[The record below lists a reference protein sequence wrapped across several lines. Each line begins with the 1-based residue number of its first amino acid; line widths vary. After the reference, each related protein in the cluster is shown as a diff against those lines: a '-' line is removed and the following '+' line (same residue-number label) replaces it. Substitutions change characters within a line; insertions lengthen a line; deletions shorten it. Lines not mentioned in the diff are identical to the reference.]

1 MGLSDIVNGIGDQ
14 AGEVINSIQDGVQ
27 QGIQQGA
34 SAVQQTIVNYVRLGS
49 EVKNVI
55 RSLSDAEK
63 KTYSMAGAVAHNDLE
78 ALYEQ
83 RENILRQKNAA
94 IAAIDAQ
101 IAQKEEAMRN
111 ACHVAVAGTVNEEV
125 ECDIYMQGNT
135 RLLVRKNT
143 DPTVASNIISTQ
155 TVQTDEVQPE
165 QEMI

>member
-14 AGEVINSIQDGVQ
+14 AGEVINNIQEGVQ

-34 SAVQQTIVNYVRLGS
+34 SAVQTIVNYVKLGS

-83 RENILRQKNAA
+83 RETILRQKNAA
-94 IAAIDAQ
+94 IAAIDEQ

-111 ACHVAVAGTVNEEV
+111 ACHVAVVGTVNEEV

-143 DPTVASNIISTQ
+143 DPTVASNIIASQ
-155 TVQTDEVQPE
+155 TVQADDVTPK
-165 QEMI
+165 QEMM

>member
-14 AGEVINSIQDGVQ
+14 AGEVINNIQEGVQ

-34 SAVQQTIVNYVRLGS
+34 QTIVNYILLGT
-49 EVKNVI
+49 EFKDVI
-55 RSLSDAEK
+55 RSLSEEEK
-63 KTYSMAGAVAHNDLE
+63 KTYALTGATAQNELE

-83 RENILRQKNAA
+83 RETILRQKNAA
-94 IAAIDAQ
+94 IAAIDEQ

-111 ACHVAVAGTVNEEV
+111 ACHVAVVGTLKERV
-125 ECDIYMQGNT
+125 ECDRYSQGNT
-135 RLLVRKNT
+135 ILLVRKGTN
-143 DPTVASNIISTQ
+143 PTVASNIISTQ